1 MSTPF
6 DAITTTGTTAV
17 AHKPAAV
24 LPAGLVRAASE
35 RQLELLKSLMVEK
48 CERTTGQIS
57 TADLASIDAWLAS
70 GPTRDQASEHITRLI
85 GESKAARQQAP
96 ASDKVSE
103 ARSTGMPREDVVPAG
118 RYAVATNDGAVNELA
133 FYKVD
138 RPTEGRWAGYVF
150 VKLML
155 SDEEQRMSRDAS
167 LAIMLKIAE
176 AGAEAASLAYGLHI
190 GECGVCG
197 RTLTNDDSRARGIG
211 PKCAANLG
219 W

>member
-6 DAITTTGTTAV
+6 DAITTTGTTAI

-48 CERTTGQIS
+48 CERTTGQVT

-70 GPTRDQASEHITRLI
+70 GPTRDQASENITRLI

-96 ASDKVSE
+96 ATDKVSE
-103 ARSTGMPREDVVPAG
+103 SRSTGMPREDVVPAG

-138 RPTEGRWAGYVF
+138 RPTEDRGGRCRGRQRHLRPAHRRVRRLRAHAHQRRQPGAGHRPEVRREPRL
-150 VKLML
+150 VIA
-155 SDEEQRMSRDAS
+155 SR
-167 LAIMLKIAE
+167 
-176 AGAEAASLAYGLHI
+176 
-190 GECGVCG
+190 
-197 RTLTNDDSRARGIG
+197 TNQEDT
-211 PKCAANLG
+211 P
-219 W
+219 